1 MTLSVDSLCNAGNG
15 NPEDEYELPESSGHK
30 VRIDSSGTVH
40 YKSKKELRM
49 EMRLKLSKIL
59 ALSQKF
65 MKSEKIFDMPES
77 KVKKIDKPTIC
88 NLYEVKMKTSK
99 LDDSQTRIRFYG
111 TPEAIYRAN
120 LFYKP
125 QPEKETLGKAY
136 MLIRF
141 PRGPSSP
148 LCLGLPLSL
157 SLRERDP

>member
-1 MTLSVDSLCNAGNG
+1 MTLSVDTLCNAGNG
-15 NPEDEYELPESSGHK
+15 NSEDESELPESSGHK

-40 YKSKKELRM
+40 YKSKNELTM
-49 EMRLKLSKIL
+49 EMRLKVSKIL
-59 ALSQKF
+59 VLSQKF
-65 MKSEKIFDMPES
+65 MKSEQILEMPES
-77 KVKKIDKPTIC
+77 KVKRIYKSIC
-88 NLYEVKMKTSK
+88 NLYEVQMKTSK

-157 SLRERDP
+157 RSRERDP